1 MIKNWLQAPD
11 LSDLPETAKA
21 SFTLGA
27 QLLVYKLTQRELRKV
42 KTAIIGLDVDFA
54 KKTRALLYPMSW
66 NFGKLGI
73 ADLGDLRKA
82 EPDFLT
88 PLLRELQSAGITPI
102 LIGRDRQ
109 LFRAQYQAF
118 QEISAQA
125 SVAVVDQLIRLST
138 ASSIGGDQLLNP
150 AFHSPRKL
158 FYHLSHIGSQQHLI
172 DPAVFDLI
180 AERHYDYIR
189 LGQARENIT
198 ELEPLIRDA
207 DLLGLDMAALQYF
220 DAPAQEGF
228 HPSGFSLE
236 EATRLCRYAGI
247 SDKLKSF
254 GIFGVDLSVSQRDQ
268 WVTAAACAQM
278 IWYFLD
284 GFANRKG
291 DYPVTANGLTEY
303 VVDIKDYDRIT
314 FWKSPRSGRWWI
326 QAPAGKHKGEE
337 RHRLIPCSYQDYLK
351 ACDQEIPDRLLQ
363 AFRRYQA

>member
-11 LSDLPETAKA
+11 LSDLPPSAME
-21 SFTLGA
+21 SFMLGQ
-27 QLLVYKLTQRELRKV
+27 QLSVYKLTQRDLRKV
-42 KTAIIGLDVDFA
+42 KAAIIGLDVDFA
-54 KKTRALLYPMSW
+54 KKTRLLLYPMSW
-66 NFGKLGI
+66 NFGKLVV

-82 EPDFLT
+82 SADFLI

-102 LIGRDRQ
+102 LIGTNRQ

-125 SVAVVDQLIRLST
+125 SVAVVDQLIRLSNAPAKT
-138 ASSIGGDQLLNP
+138 ADGVLNA
-150 AFHSPRKL
+150 AFHTKQKR
-158 FYHLSHIGSQQHLI
+158 FYHLSHIGAQQHLV
-172 DPAVFDLI
+172 DPAAFELI
-180 AERHYDYIR
+180 ADRHYDYIR

-207 DLLGLDMAALQYF
+207 DLLTLDITALQYF

-254 GIFGVDLSVSQRDQ
+254 GIYGLDPAAADRDQ
-268 WVTAAACAQM
+268 WVTAAAYAQL

-284 GFANRKG
+284 GFVNRKG
-291 DYPVTANGLTEY
+291 DYPVSAVGLIEY

-351 ACDQEIPDRLLQ
+351 ACNQEIPDRLLQ
-363 AFRRYQA
+363 AFRRYAG